1 MQRSQP
7 KDDGEGLSKQL
18 GQRKAT
24 AKGIL
29 WLTAEERED

>member
-7 KDDGEGLSKQL
+7 EDNGEGLSDPL

>member
-7 KDDGEGLSKQL
+7 KDDGEGLSMQP

-24 AKGIL
+24 KGIL